1 MPVVPKINVDRA
13 CSLGEEH
20 QQVDSE
26 AHGDDERSHGR
37 VVGNG
42 CGSGPAHVEYMQLQI
57 VDADH
62 RVESRAEAGCEP
74 GGDYRQSHESY
85 THLKSAFKSVAEF
98 DADAQSE
105 YGEDYWHHHRR
116 TKSDYIFENFFHCSA
131 NLFYGDFQRALRLAI
146 GAFQLL
152 LPLVH
157 SGDIAFAPS

>member
-1 MPVVPKINVDRA
+1 MPVVPKIDVDRA

-26 AHGDDERSHGR
+26 AHRDVERSHGR

-62 RVESRAEAGCEP
+62 RVESRAEAGCEQ

-105 YGEDYWHHHRR
+105 YGE
-116 TKSDYIFENFFHCSA
+116 
-131 NLFYGDFQRALRLAI
+131 G
-146 GAFQLL
+146 
-152 LPLVH
+152 
-157 SGDIAFAPS
+157 